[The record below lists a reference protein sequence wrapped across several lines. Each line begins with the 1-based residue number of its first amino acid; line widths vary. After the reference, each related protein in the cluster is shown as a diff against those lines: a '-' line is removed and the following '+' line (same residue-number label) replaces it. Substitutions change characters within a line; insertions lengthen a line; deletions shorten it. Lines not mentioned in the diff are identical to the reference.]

1 MKKIIIGILIGIG
14 LSVGSISI
22 ASSGILLVRIPEYI
36 KGYKTTE
43 LLEYVADLKKE
54 SDLSNIAQTPVVET
68 VNYRSF
74 GKLIVPMTVR

>member
-22 ASSGILLVRIPEYI
+22 AASDILLVKIPEYI

-54 SDLSNIAQTPVVET
+54 SDLSKEAQLKVEN
-68 VNYRSF
+68 VKNSSIVK
-74 GKLIVPMTVR
+74 KLPKGVFIN